1 MRKSNIFWITAC
13 CLLAQV
19 FSYGQQSFTLEEAVN
34 YALQRSEQTKLANI
48 NIQIA
53 DAQIK
58 EYKASGLPQVNGN
71 ASYNYFLA
79 IPTQILP
86 DFLGPAVDG
95 RLLDYDLIRPEQIA
109 PPSGAGLPAQFGTR
123 NIVTVGAEASFMIFD
138 AAFFAGLKAVSKAK
152 DLARKESNQSEFEI
166 KKAVSEA
173 YFLVA
178 YTETNKAIIEKNL
191 NNLQQSLNETKALL
205 QNGFV
210 EQLDADR
217 LELSFQNLQVEKE
230 KLDRVAEVTA
240 NILKFQMNYPLDEPI
255 LLSETIEVL
264 MARLAPTPV
273 ELGLEPYNYQSRPE
287 YNTIEAGIK
296 LNEIQIENI
305 RSGYFPVLRGFVSYN
320 TQLFRNDLFN
330 GNENGWFPNSV
341 AGVSLSIPI
350 YDGNRRASQ
359 VRKSRLE
366 LDKVLVQKRQF
377 EVGMDLQV
385 TNARQNLNNAESSLA
400 AREKTLRLAERIY
413 NTTQVKYKEGVGSSI
428 ETSQAERELY
438 NAQSAYT
445 EALYDVLNTRYEL
458 KKAIGNL

>member
-1 MRKSNIFWITAC
+1 MKKSNIFWVMII
-13 CLLAQV
+13 CLWALTD
-19 FSYGQQSFTLEEAVN
+19 SYGQQSFTLEEAIN

-71 ASYNYFLA
+71 TSYNYFLA

-95 RLLDYDLIRPEQIA
+95 RLLNYDLIRPEQIT

-152 DLARKESNQSEFEI
+152 ELARKESNQSEFEI

-191 NNLQQSLNETKALL
+191 TNLQQSLNETKALL

-210 EQLDADR
+210 EQLDVDR
-217 LELSFQNLQVEKE
+217 LELSYQILQVEQD
-230 KLDRVAEVTA
+230 KLNRAAEVTS
-240 NILKFQMNYPLDEPI
+240 NILKFQMNYPLEEPI
-255 LLSETIEVL
+255 QLTESIEAL
-264 MARLAPTPV
+264 MLKLMPSNI
-273 ELGLEPYNYQSRPE
+273 ELGIEAYNYQSRPE

-320 TQLFRNDLFN
+320 TQLFRNELFN
-330 GNENGWFPNSV
+330 SNENGWFPNSV
-341 AGVSLSIPI
+341 AGLSLSIPI

-359 VRKSRLE
+359 VRKARLE

-377 EVGMDLQV
+377 EIAMDLEV
-385 TNARQNLNNAESSLA
+385 INARQNLANAETSLT

-413 NTTQVKYKEGVGSSI
+413 NTTLIKYKEGVGSSI

-438 NAQSAYT
+438 NAQSAHT
-445 EALYDVLNTRYEL
+445 EALYDVLNARYEL